1 MTEII
6 DLEDGRLLLAA
17 KRGFRNWASKFG
29 EAFDHTTRLSDVSS
43 ETLSFLSQG
52 REKGTFYIYDLI
64 MNLKNMGSGF
74 EFYELS
80 PEEKIEVIDEYLF
93 LLDMIRFECMKR
105 LGWLESYPG
114 EDISLAEL
122 IIRFEKLAPHLQAK
136 VPILD
141 KRHPSF
147 EKFKD
152 MDTIDKE
159 SFVRKMIPKA
169 IGEFQVYSSTL

>member
-1 MTEII
+1 
-6 DLEDGRLLLAA
+6 
-17 KRGFRNWASKFG
+17 
-29 EAFDHTTRLSDVSS
+29 
-43 ETLSFLSQG
+43 
-52 REKGTFYIYDLI
+52 
-64 MNLKNMGSGF
+64 MGSGF

-147 EKFKD
+147 EKFKN

-169 IGEFQVYSSTL
+169 IGEFQAYSSTL